1 MRAWAAYTKQ
11 HLPQWVFCLLMR
23 ITKNNFLPTLRTIR
37 RMLTEDKF
45 SVFVYL
51 IGYQVLFS
59 YSWSTSR
66 CFDNILY
73 TAILHLQKNYK
84 GMRNINL
91 WSIKTAQDGVFTSLY
106 WKFTIFFWGLLSL
119 ESKFKSFLL
128 FVPYQDVPEGILHTT
143 KFSFWCTRVMTK
155 YLDSTIGDTRRI
167 S

>member
-45 SVFVYL
+45 SVVVYL

-66 CFDNILY
+66 CFDSILY

-91 WSIKTAQDGVFTSLY
+91 WSIKTAQDGAYTSLY
-106 WKFTIFFWGLLSL
+106 WKFAVFFCGLLSL

-143 KFSFWCTRVMTK
+143 KFSFLVHK
-155 YLDSTIGDTRRI
+155 SDDYIFGFY
-167 S
+167 